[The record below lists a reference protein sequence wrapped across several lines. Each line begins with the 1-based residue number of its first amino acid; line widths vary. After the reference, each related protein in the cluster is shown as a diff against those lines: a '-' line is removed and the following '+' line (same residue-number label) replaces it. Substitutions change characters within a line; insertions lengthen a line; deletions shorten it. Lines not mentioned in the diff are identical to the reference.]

1 MTPEIANRSKF
12 VLPDYLYVFSFL
24 LANISYIIFGASTL
38 GTVFDVHEVTTPINI
53 LVYIILIYAIILEP
67 KSLKNLNCKI
77 K

>member
-53 LVYIILIYAIILEP
+53 LVW
-67 KSLKNLNCKI
+67 
-77 K
+77 